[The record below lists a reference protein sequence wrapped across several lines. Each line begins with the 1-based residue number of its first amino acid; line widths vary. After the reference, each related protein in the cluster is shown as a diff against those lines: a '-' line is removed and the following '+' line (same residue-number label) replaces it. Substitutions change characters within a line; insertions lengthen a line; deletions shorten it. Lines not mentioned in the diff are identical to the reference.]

1 MSMYFKEI
9 TIENWEEC
17 TELKISKEQEK
28 YLPHSNLK
36 SIAEWKFNPHWTALG
51 IYNDGIMIGF
61 SMYGILQDDDPTYD
75 GTMWI
80 MRLMIDERHQGNGNG
95 KLALSE
101 LIKRIKNEGTY
112 KDIWLSF
119 HPESETNLNL
129 YSSFGFNQVITGF
142 EAGDE
147 IFYKLEL

>member
-1 MSMYFKEI
+1 MRIYFKEI

-17 TELKISKEQEK
+17 IELKVSREQEK

-51 IYNDGIMIGF
+51 IYIGDNMIGF
-61 SMYGILQDDDPTYD
+61 SMYGTLHDDDPTYD

-80 MRLMIDERHQGNGNG
+80 MRLMIDERYQGNGYG

-101 LIKRIKNEGTY
+101 LIKIIKNQGQH
-112 KDIWLSF
+112 KDIWISF
-119 HPESETNLNL
+119 HPESKTNLNL
-129 YSSFGFNQVITGF
+129 YSHFGFKQVITGF
-142 EAGDE
+142 EAEDE
-147 IFYKLEL
+147 VFYKLEL